1 MLSYFKKRWFLISL
15 LFLISTGLTFGAN
28 SPEESITPVIGL
40 VNPRLVTAIVLFL
53 MSFSLDSRQLKKS
66 FQSPGP
72 VVWAAGVNYCLIPL
86 MAWPLMFCQLTPD
99 FAIGLMIAASVPC
112 TMAAAS
118 VWTRKAGGNDSVS
131 LLVTV
136 ITNGSCFFFTP
147 FWLNLTTSSD
157 VEFDF
162 LKMAERLVYA
172 VLLPTLVGQLLRIV
186 PQLSALA
193 TKFKTVLGVVAQ
205 SCILTLV
212 FGAACRGGL
221 QLQGTSL
228 GENLGAVALVW
239 ASCIFLHLLAM
250 AIGYKGAGWLKFS
263 SKDRVAI
270 AFASSQKTLPIGIL
284 LATDPTMFGG
294 AGVPFAVFPML
305 MYHASQLFIDTTIA
319 DRFAKM
325 GDKSSTE
332 TAA

>member
-1 MLSYFKKRWFLISL
+1 
-15 LFLISTGLTFGAN
+15 
-28 SPEESITPVIGL
+28 
-40 VNPRLVTAIVLFL
+40 
-53 MSFSLDSRQLKKS
+53 
-66 FQSPGP
+66 
-72 VVWAAGVNYCLIPL
+72 
-86 MAWPLMFCQLTPD
+86 
-99 FAIGLMIAASVPC
+99 
-112 TMAAAS
+112 
-118 VWTRKAGGNDSVS
+118 
-131 LLVTV
+131 
-136 ITNGSCFFFTP
+136 
-147 FWLNLTTSSD
+147 
-157 VEFDF
+157 
-162 LKMAERLVYA
+162 
-172 VLLPTLVGQLLRIV
+172 
-186 PQLSALA
+186 
-193 TKFKTVLGVVAQ
+193 
-205 SCILTLV
+205 
-212 FGAACRGGL
+212 
-221 QLQGTSL
+221 L